1 MQQFATLVCM
11 RLIIWKD
18 VFTYEND
25 VSPIDGPSCIN
36 IKIQSGAPMQRK
48 LLSFISAISLDYKF
62 HIPLL
67 SMAGL
72 ILLCKNDARIC
83 FLLVQ
88 QDNAVV

>member
-1 MQQFATLVCM
+1 MKMMSVKLMVHLASTEQPGATMQ
-11 RLIIWKD
+11 
-18 VFTYEND
+18 
-25 VSPIDGPSCIN
+25 G
-36 IKIQSGAPMQRK
+36 K